1 MQHAMHAPR
10 IRPHRPNTV
19 PPRITLKAPRCAA
32 GTVVATCVAS
42 EARLPRANNLRTES
56 TMLFSKLLAPATDR
70 RKIVLLAVLAFIALC

>member
-1 MQHAMHAPR
+1 
-10 IRPHRPNTV
+10 
-19 PPRITLKAPRCAA
+19 
-32 GTVVATCVAS
+32 VAS